1 MAEQGEPLQPRPPA
15 VVPVMHGRRLHQHPL
30 ADAARAL
37 MLVGAG
43 TSVLSTVGRSP
54 GGGANA
60 GQAFTGLLLWLLG
73 VWLLL
78 ALAPVA
84 RRFPR
89 AALVG
94 AATANAVLNL
104 CFMPWN

>member
-60 GQAFTGLLLWLLG
+60 GQAFTGLLLWLL
-73 VWLLL
+73 L

-89 AALVG
+89 AALVA
-94 AATANAVLNL
+94 AATADAVLNL